1 MSDAALRQAYAAH
14 IRSSYW
20 RWLRDIVGE
29 FVDWRCERCGLFGR
43 DFDLHHKTYERFGEE
58 RSGDVEYLCKG
69 CHRVADQER
78 RAQLPAAAWGARVD
92 GWARA
97 VYGDD
102 WELGWGYEEV
112 EERFLD
118 WLDRRD
124 GEDSW

>member
-1 MSDAALRQAYAAH
+1 VISPQRQAYQAH

-29 FVDWRCERCGLFGR
+29 VVGWRCERCGLSGH

-69 CHRVADQER
+69 CHRQADQER
-78 RAQLPAAAWGARVD
+78 RERMSEAAWAARVA

-97 VYGDD
+97 TYGDG
-102 WELGWGYEEV
+102 WERGWTHDEAED
-112 EERFLD
+112 RFVD
-118 WLDRRD
+118 WLERRG
-124 GEDSW
+124 GEEPW